1 MNLFFWSNGMLK
13 TKIKKAVLPVA
24 GLGTRFL
31 PATKVLPKE
40 MLPVF
45 NKPIIQYAI
54 EEAMEAG
61 IEEFIFVTG
70 RGKVIIEDHFDISYE
85 LDQHLQNNNKQ
96 SYRELITSGIP
107 KAGKS
112 FFTRQQYPMGLGHAI
127 YCAKALVNNDPFV
140 VLLPDELIGKDC
152 LKNMIDIYNNT
163 DSEIILAVNEV
174 PWENVPSYGILD
186 VSKHIKDSNN
196 TIKINGVVEKPTAD
210 KAPSNLA
217 IIGRYILP
225 PSIFDHLEKAQKGV
239 GGEIQLT
246 DSIQN
251 IITEN
256 NSLGYIYNGSRHDCG
271 NPLGLL
277 DASLDVAFSMYPDV
291 IKELLKNKLSKYK

>member
-1 MNLFFWSNGMLK
+1 
-13 TKIKKAVLPVA
+13 
-24 GLGTRFL
+24 
-31 PATKVLPKE
+31 
-40 MLPVF
+40 
-45 NKPIIQYAI
+45 
-54 EEAMEAG
+54 
-61 IEEFIFVTG
+61 
-70 RGKVIIEDHFDISYE
+70 
-85 LDQHLQNNNKQ
+85 
-96 SYRELITSGIP
+96 
-107 KAGKS
+107 
-112 FFTRQQYPMGLGHAI
+112 MGLGHAI

-140 VLLPDELIGKDC
+140 VLLPDEWIGKDC
-152 LKNMIDIYNNT
+152 LKDMINIYNNT

-174 PWENVPSYGILD
+174 PWENVSSYGILD
-186 VSKHIKDSNN
+186 VNNNVKNANN
-196 TIKINGVVEKPTAD
+196 TIKINGVVEKPIAD

-251 IITEN
+251 IITDN

-277 DASLDVAFSMYPDV
+277 DASLDVAFNLYPEV
-291 IKELLKNKLSKYK
+291 IKELLQNKLSKYK